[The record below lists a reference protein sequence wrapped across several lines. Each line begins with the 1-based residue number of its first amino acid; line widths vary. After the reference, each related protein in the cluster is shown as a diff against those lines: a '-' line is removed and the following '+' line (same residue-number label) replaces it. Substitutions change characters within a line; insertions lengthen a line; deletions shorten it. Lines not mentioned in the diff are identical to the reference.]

1 MRTAMRRDDVAQG
14 SAPALERGFYSGT
27 AWLLVQQVLTRTINF
42 FSGIVIAR
50 LLTPLDFGLMNLA
63 TTFSNLV
70 MAVGNIGVGHFLV
83 YQREEKQEY
92 LTAGFWLGMTAS
104 LGLFLIQVI
113 VAPLVAAFYGTP
125 IVAPVMIVLGI
136 TFFLIAPLGGI
147 HQAVLQKRME
157 YRRLIIPQIVM
168 TLVGTGLT
176 IFLAALGWGVWS
188 LALPGLVAFP
198 LGVAVTWMMCDFR
211 PSFQLHRQYW
221 GEIFR
226 YGRNVLG
233 SELVTFVNN
242 NADYILIGKL
252 LGATRL
258 GFYSFAY
265 AQSMMI
271 VALMM
276 GVFSQVVFPIFAR
289 LQNHQEELRAAYF
302 RFLRRAAAVMI
313 PLALLQM
320 IVAEEFIGFLY
331 SEKWTDAIT
340 PFRFLLLYAVGRSL
354 ALGAMELLNAVG
366 RPDLG
371 FKYSLAMAP
380 VFTTAVILGT
390 RWGIVGVAAATG
402 IVFGGSQLILVGLV
416 LGLFRWRWAAYA
428 EAIRPAL
435 QTAAAVALAS
445 AAVRLLAK
453 QQGAAEAMT
462 LLLTLGAGGV
472 THLVMLRLYFSEE
485 AKALR
490 QLLVGRST
498 H

>member
-1 MRTAMRRDDVAQG
+1 MRRDDVAPG
-14 SAPALERGFYSGT
+14 SASLLERGFYSGT
-27 AWLLVQQVLTRTINF
+27 VWLLFHQLVTRTINF

-70 MAVGNIGVGHFLV
+70 MAVGNIGVGHFLI
-83 YQREEKQEY
+83 YQPEERQEY

-104 LGLFLIQVI
+104 LGLFLIQVA
-113 VAPLVAAFYGTP
+113 VAPLVATFYGTP

-147 HQAVLQKRME
+147 HQTVLQKRMQ

-176 IFLAALGWGVWS
+176 ILLAALGWGVWS

-198 LGVAVTWMMCDFR
+198 LGVAVTWAVCDFR
-211 PSFQLHRQYW
+211 PSFQLHRKYW
-221 GEIFR
+221 REIFR

-233 SELVTFVNN
+233 SELITFVNN

-252 LGATRL
+252 LGATLL

-271 VALMM
+271 VVLMT

-289 LQNHQEELRAAYF
+289 LQNHREELQTTYL
-302 RFLRRAAAVMI
+302 RFLRRGTAVMV
-313 PLALLQM
+313 PLTLLQM
-320 IVAEEFIGFLY
+320 VAAEEFIGFLY
-331 SEKWTDAIT
+331 SEKWADAIT

-371 FKYSLAMAP
+371 FKFSLAMAP
-380 VFTTAVILGT
+380 VFTAVVILGT
-390 RWGIVGVAAATG
+390 HWGIAGVAAATG
-402 IVFGGSQLILVGLV
+402 IVFGGAQLILVGLV
-416 LGLFRWRWAAYA
+416 LRLFRWRWAAYA

-435 QTAAAVALAS
+435 QAAAVVALAS
-445 AAVRLLAK
+445 AAVRLLAR
-453 QQGAAEAMT
+453 QQGAPEAMI
-462 LLLTLGAGGV
+462 LLLTLAVGGLA
-472 THLVMLRLYFSEE
+472 HIVMLRRYFIEE

-490 QLLVGRST
+490 QLLFGGVP

>member
-1 MRTAMRRDDVAQG
+1 MRRDEVAPG
-14 SAPALERGFYSGT
+14 SAPSLERGFYSGT
-27 AWLLVQQVLTRTINF
+27 AWLLFHQVVTRTINF

-70 MAVGNIGVGHFLV
+70 MAVGNIGVGHFLI
-83 YQREEKQEY
+83 YQPEEKQEY

-104 LGLFLIQVI
+104 LVLFLIQMA
-113 VAPLVAAFYGTP
+113 VAPLVATFYDTP
-125 IVAPVMIVLGI
+125 IVAPVMIVLGVS
-136 TFFLIAPLGGI
+136 FFLIAPLGGI

-168 TLVGTGLT
+168 TLVGTALT
-176 IFLAALGWGVWS
+176 ILLAALGWGVWS

-198 LGVAVTWMMCDFR
+198 LGVALTWAMCDFR
-211 PSFQLHRQYW
+211 PSFRLHRPYW
-221 GEIFR
+221 REIFR

-252 LGATRL
+252 LGATLL

-265 AQSMMI
+265 AQSLMI

-276 GVFSQVVFPIFAR
+276 GIFSQVIFPIFAR
-289 LQNHQEELRAAYF
+289 LQNHREELQAAYF
-302 RFLRRAAAVMI
+302 RFLRRATAVMI

-320 IVAEEFIGFLY
+320 IAAEEFIGFLY
-331 SEKWTDAIT
+331 SAKWADAVT

-380 VFTTAVILGT
+380 VFTTTVVLGA
-390 RWGIVGVAAATG
+390 RWGVVGVAAATG

-416 LGLFRWRWAAYA
+416 LGLFRWRWTAYVG
-428 EAIRPAL
+428 AIRPAL
-435 QTAAAVALAS
+435 QTAAVVALAS
-445 AAVRLLAK
+445 GVVHHVAR
-453 QQGAAEAMT
+453 QQGAPEAMT
-462 LLLTLGAGGV
+462 LLLTLGAGGL
-472 THLVMLRLYFSEE
+472 THLVMLRRYFIEE

-490 QLLVGRST
+490 QLLFGWLPS
-498 H
+498 